1 MMHPSRLQTAVTA
14 LCDVLSNDANPLIR
28 LKAVEVLAKL
38 GSEEAIPTLCN
49 TWKYDPEFN
58 LRIAAAEAI
67 SQIFNPQ
74 TPMSDAPK
82 YDLRGANIGSFA
94 ETVQGDQISTQN
106 IAATEANL
114 DNILATIQ
122 PVIETLK
129 QKYPVT
135 TETEAIAI
143 IDAEFQEIKQTQPW
157 RWQNLLNLKRLWK
170 GSKTAALKIGEHFAE
185 ENPWGK
191 GIIGFLEGVSEEVE
205 E

>member
-1 MMHPSRLQTAVTA
+1 MP
-14 LCDVLSNDANPLIR
+14 
-28 LKAVEVLAKL
+28 
-38 GSEEAIPTLCN
+38 
-49 TWKYDPEFN
+49 
-58 LRIAAAEAI
+58 
-67 SQIFNPQ
+67 
-74 TPMSDAPK
+74 DAPK

-106 IAATEANL
+106 ITTTEANL
-114 DNILATIQ
+114 DDILATIQ
-122 PVIETLK
+122 PIIETLK

-135 TETEAIAI
+135 TEAEALTI

-191 GIIGFLEGVSEEVE
+191 GIIGFLEGVSEEE
-205 E
+205 L